1 MQPNRKLIEAI
12 LVLEAIEEAGLYGG
26 TYSDRQSVERCQRIL
41 DALVP
46 PPPKAEESQNDGGE
60 S

>member
-1 MQPNRKLIEAI
+1 MLFSSKLANAIIALRDMQRDEDVAWQEPE
-12 LVLEAIEEAGLYGG
+12 VV
-26 TYSDRQSVERCQRIL
+26 QRCQRIL

-46 PPPKAEESQNDGGE
+46 PPPKEDTTNDGGE